1 MSKTKKTFEES
12 MARLEEIVELL
23 EDSDLAL
30 DKKIKLFEEG
40 LKLTKE
46 CNDTLK
52 GYEEEVDKIVKENNY
67 DE

>member
-1 MSKTKKTFEES
+1 MTKTKKTFEES
-12 MARLEEIVELL
+12 MNRLEEIVRLL
-23 EDSDLAL
+23 EEEEQPL
-30 DKKIKLFEEG
+30 DEKIKLFEEG

-52 GYEEEVDKIVKENNY
+52 GYEEEVEKIVKDNKE